1 MKIDQLR
8 QALKIATRLH
18 RRMDEASAVAAAIS
32 LAGASE
38 DRLSYRQALLAHH
51 GIREVG
57 GQYRFK
63 KVDFKNDRQNRT
75 R

>member
-1 MKIDQLR
+1 MKIDQLKH
-8 QALKIATRLH
+8 AVKIASRLAL
-18 RRMDEASAVAAAIS
+18 RTDEESAVTAAIS

-38 DRLSYRQALLAHH
+38 DHLSYRQALLAQH
-51 GIREVG
+51 GIQELC